1 MEAENRK
8 LRIKEILVE
17 RLNLA
22 VEPADIADDAPLF
35 TAIDEGG
42 LGLDSVDALEL
53 AVAMNGEFDVEI
65 GDEDMG
71 IFESVAR
78 MAAFVEERLV
88 VAV

>member
-1 MEAENRK
+1 MESETRK

-22 VEPADIADDAPLF
+22 VEPSEIADEAPLF
-35 TAIDEGG
+35 AMQDEGG

-53 AVAMNGEFDVEI
+53 AVALNGEFDVEI

-71 IFESVAR
+71 IFESVSK
-78 MAAFVEERLV
+78 MAAFVEERLA
-88 VAV
+88 AV

>member
-1 MEAENRK
+1 MSTNERTM
-8 LRIKEILVE
+8 RIKEILVE

-22 VEPADIADDAPLF
+22 MDPAQIADDAPLF
-35 TAIDEGG
+35 AGQDEGG

-71 IFESVAR
+71 IFESVAK
-78 MAAFVEERLV
+78 MSAFVEERLALV
-88 VAV
+88 

>member
-1 MEAENRK
+1 MNEHT

-22 VEPADIADDAPLF
+22 VEPAQIADDAPLF
-35 TAIDEGG
+35 TSLDEGG

-53 AVAMNGEFDVEI
+53 AVALNGEFDVEI

-78 MAAFVEERLV
+78 MAAFVESRLA